1 MRFRRRIWLILWILS
16 LVGISFFGGNIS
28 YLFFWAMTF
37 IPIISSIYIF
47 FVYIQFRIYQ
57 EIGSRT
63 VICKQPV
70 SYYFTLPNE
79 TFYAFAGLSVKMFSG
94 FSYVTDMPEDK
105 EYELLPRDA
114 DTHYSNLICK
124 YRGEYEV
131 GVKEVI
137 ITDFFGLFRFR
148 YRLKET
154 FKAMVLP
161 RVLEL
166 DELQSMK
173 ELNEF
178 SNIENVYD
186 KIEAD
191 ILTRDYIYGDAL
203 KHIHWKA
210 TAKEQKLKV
219 RNMTGE
225 RKREIILALDTRR
238 IFTKAE
244 EYIPLENTLLEI
256 GLALGHHFAEKR
268 IPCKLIWNQ
277 QGIKQLDLEG
287 MSQFQIFYQTLSNM
301 IFDESEKPEELLQYI
316 HGNRQYVAGG
326 TFLFVTHILTEQ
338 MLACLQQWAKE
349 GMRVLVYLVTNEETE
364 SLVRESNSRFKLMTI
379 PVDGDLEE
387 ML

>member
-16 LVGISFFGGNIS
+16 LVGISYFGGNIS

-37 IPIISSIYIF
+37 VPVISFLYIL

-57 EIGSRT
+57 EIESRT
-63 VICKQPV
+63 IICKQPV
-70 SYYFTLPNE
+70 PYYFTLPNE
-79 TFYAFAGLSVKMFSG
+79 TFYTFAGLSVKMFSG
-94 FSYVTDMPEDK
+94 FSYVTDIPEDK

-131 GVKEVI
+131 GVKEVTI
-137 ITDFFGLFRFR
+137 SDYLGLFRFR

-154 FKAMVLP
+154 FKAVVLP

-166 DELQSMK
+166 NELRSMK

-178 SNIENVYD
+178 SNIENVCD
-186 KIEAD
+186 KTEAD
-191 ILTRDYIYGDAL
+191 ILTRDYVCGDAL

-225 RKREIILALDTRR
+225 RKQGIVLALDTQR
-238 IFTKAE
+238 TSAKTE

-268 IPCKLIWNQ
+268 IPCKFIWNQ
-277 QGIKQLDLEG
+277 QGIKQYDLEG
-287 MSQFQIFYQTLSNM
+287 INQFQIFYQTFSNM
-301 IFDESEKPEELLQYI
+301 IFDEAEKAEKLLQYV
-316 HGNRQYVAGG
+316 HGNRQYVTGG
-326 TFLFVTHILTEQ
+326 TFLLVTHKLTEN
-338 MLACLQQWAKE
+338 MMACLQLWAKE
-349 GMRVLVYLVTNEETE
+349 GMRVLVYLVTNEETK
-364 SLVRESNSRFKLMTI
+364 SLVRESNSRFKLVII

-387 ML
+387 IL